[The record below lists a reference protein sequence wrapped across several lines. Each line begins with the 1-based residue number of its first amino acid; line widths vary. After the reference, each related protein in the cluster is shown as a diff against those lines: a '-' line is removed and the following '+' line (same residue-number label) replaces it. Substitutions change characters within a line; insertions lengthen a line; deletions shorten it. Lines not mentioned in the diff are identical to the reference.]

1 MADSLDPSR
10 TRPPGARD
18 LLPLLLIALA
28 VTAILWWTDRT
39 PVVSFGTALAVAA
52 GVAGVFGIPPLYW
65 ALDHGRTSVAWLASL
80 GAAAAA
86 IFPLVLVITGMAGQ
100 LLLGG
105 RRYAAMVI
113 ERAAPIPGVGQVFWS
128 SFAGLVVMCVA
139 IGAASGAVDAIV
151 RQRVSR
157 RTGADA

>member
-1 MADSLDPSR
+1 MPDSLDPSP
-10 TRPPGARD
+10 TRPPGARE
-18 LLPLLLIALA
+18 LLPLLLIAPA
-28 VTAILWWTDRT
+28 VTAVLWWTDRT

-80 GAAAAA
+80 GAAAGA
-86 IFPLVLVITGMAGQ
+86 IFPLMLIITGMAGQ

-113 ERAAPIPGVGQVFWS
+113 ERGAPIPGIGQVFWS

-139 IGAASGAVDAIV
+139 IGAASGAVYAIA

-157 RTGADA
+157 RTGARA